1 MTFSVVAYDPEEK
14 KWGVGVASRFLS
26 VGSIVPWA
34 KAGVGCIATQSY
46 ANYSYGPEGLKLL
59 ETGDSRKTIETLT
72 GRDDLKDRRQVAAV
86 DSHGR
91 PFAFTGSGCHDFAG
105 HILGDHFSVQGN
117 ILAGSKVLESM
128 ANAMNGEG
136 KLEWRILSAL
146 KAAEKAGGDKRG
158 KQSASILIVSEVE
171 TFEEGSDIYM
181 NIRIEDSVEPLEE
194 LARIMELW
202 TAMFLDK
209 ETVLIA
215 DHETEIN
222 KALSA
227 KGFSDLDSWGRAN
240 NMEHNIRD
248 GRIGKYTLKILV
260 SHR

>member
-59 ETGDSRKTIETLT
+59 EINDSQKTIEILT
-72 GRDDLKDRRQVAAV
+72 GKDTLKDKRQVAAV
-86 DSHGR
+86 DSHGK

-117 ILAGSKVLESM
+117 ILAGPKVLESM
-128 ANAMNGEG
+128 AEEMMGSE

-158 KQSASILIVSEVE
+158 KQSASILIVSEKE
-171 TFEEGSDIYM
+171 TFEEGADIYM
-181 NIRIEDSVEPLEE
+181 DIRIEDSKEPLEE
-194 LARIMELW
+194 LSRVMDLW
-202 TAMFLDK
+202 MAMFLDN
-209 ETVLIA
+209 ETVRIA
-215 DHETEIN
+215 DHEAEIN
-222 KALSA
+222 SA
-227 KGFSDLDSWGRAN
+227 IFANGFADLDSWARAN
-240 NMEHNIRD
+240 NMEHTVKD
-248 GRIGKYTLKILV
+248 GRIGKFTLKVLT
-260 SHR
+260 SYR